1 MPDISRLIGNADAFP
16 ILRQWSFLN
25 HAAVSPLP
33 AVAADAF
40 RRYAAQ
46 AESAAY
52 IEAGWYRDVEQARAR
67 AARLINASP
76 EEIALLKNTS
86 EGLATVAAGID
97 WHPGDR
103 IVTTAVEYPANIYP
117 WMDLQNRLGVE
128 LVMVAEDDMPDG
140 SRAVPMDRIL
150 DAASH
155 PRTRLL
161 TLSHVQYASGQRHD
175 LSAVGR
181 FCRDRG
187 ILFCVDA
194 IQSLGVLPV
203 DVAAMNIDYLSADG
217 HKWLLGPEGAGI
229 FFCRRDLL
237 PSTRPVLVGWM
248 NVINAED
255 YGQYDFT
262 LRNDARTFECGSWNI
277 PGFLALGA
285 SLDLLLSTG
294 IDAVAMRVRELTG
307 RLVTGLRAAGHRV
320 ISPRTDNQDSGIVS
334 FIVPRHDPKRI
345 LADLRRNHRIELAL
359 REGRLRASPHFY
371 NTDQQIDRLLSA
383 LPHGEG

>member
-1 MPDISRLIGNADAFP
+1 MTRLIGNPDAFP
-16 ILRQWSFLN
+16 ILRRWNFLN

-33 AVAADAF
+33 AAAGEAF
-40 RRYAAQ
+40 RRYANQ

-52 IEAGWYRDVEQARAR
+52 LEAGWYRQVGQLRAS

-76 EEIALLKNTS
+76 DEIALVKNTS
-86 EGLATVAAGID
+86 EGLATVAGGLD

-117 WMDLQNRLGVE
+117 WMDLQKRLGVE
-128 LVMVAEDDMPDG
+128 LVMVGEQDMPDG
-140 SRAVPMDRIL
+140 SRAVPTHAIL

-161 TLSHVQYASGQRHD
+161 TLSHVQYATGQRHD
-175 LSAVGR
+175 LAAIGR
-181 FCRDRG
+181 FCRERN

-194 IQSLGVLPV
+194 IQSLGALPV

-229 FFCRRDLL
+229 FYCRRDLL
-237 PSTRPVLVGWM
+237 PSTRPPLIGWM
-248 NVINAED
+248 NVIHAED
-255 YGQYDFT
+255 FGHYDFT
-262 LRNDARTFECGSWNI
+262 LKPDARKFECGSWNI
-277 PGFLALGA
+277 PGFLALSG

-294 IDAVAMRVRELTG
+294 IDAIRARVRQITD
-307 RLVTGLRAAGHRV
+307 RLVVGLQAAGHRV
-320 ISPRTDNQDSGIVS
+320 ISPRDGDQDSGIVS
-334 FIVPRHDPKRI
+334 FIVPGHDPRR
-345 LADLRRNHRIELAL
+345 LLGDLRHNHRIELAL

-371 NTDQQIDRLLSA
+371 NTEPQIDQLLAA
-383 LPHGEG
+383 LPRPRA